1 MVCKIFFCFQFPNIL
16 DKVCGDKKEKNTDN
30 CKAFALY
37 ENAERRRRK
46 TAQATA
52 KGYEFQAKAKTLI

>member
-1 MVCKIFFCFQFPNIL
+1 MKYFFASNSPIFWIRLADTRRRRTQTIV
-16 DKVCGDKKEKNTDN
+16 KR
-30 CKAFALY
+30 FALY